1 MNLFSGI
8 MYNLR
13 GLWLGVRTP
22 RLLLLGF
29 LRFAVVAMLT
39 VVVSG
44 LILAKHA
51 DILALLWQQP
61 QSPWVVW
68 IWHLASWLLTLLLMG
83 ISAVAAYL
91 LAQVLFAVFIMDLM
105 SRITQRLVTGTAP
118 ASPTA
123 SIPAQMGFLIRQELP
138 RNIIPVLLTLV
149 IMALG
154 WLTPLGPVLTVVG
167 PMVAAIF
174 LAWDNTDLIPAR
186 NLQPF
191 GRRFKALAK
200 TPLFHLGF
208 GLPFLVPVLNLLFL
222 SFAPVGATLYH
233 IDREK
238 KAAASVQ
245 AMKMRYTNVF
255 KTKWF
260 NLIALTVLI
269 RIMPAVPG

>member
-8 MYNLR
+8 IYNFK
-13 GLWLGVRTP
+13 GLWLGIRTP

-29 LRFAVVAMLT
+29 LRFAVVAILT
-39 VVVSG
+39 VAVSG

-61 QSPWVVW
+61 ESPWIVW
-68 IWHLASWLLTLLLMG
+68 AWHLASWLLSLMLMG

-105 SRITQRLVTGTAP
+105 SRITERLITGKAT
-118 ASPTA
+118 ASPHM
-123 SIPAQMGFLIRQELP
+123 SILYQMGFLVRQELP
-138 RNIIPVLLTLV
+138 RNIIPVLLTLI
-149 IMALG
+149 IMVLA
-154 WLTPLGPVLTVVG
+154 WFTPLGPVLTGIG

-191 GRRFKALAK
+191 GQRFKTLVK
-200 TPLFHLGF
+200 SPLFHLGF
-208 GLPFLVPVLNLLFL
+208 GLPFLIPVLNLVFL

-233 IDREK
+233 LD
-238 KAAASVQ
+238 Q
-245 AMKMRYTNVF
+245 MKR
-255 KTKWF
+255 
-260 NLIALTVLI
+260 
-269 RIMPAVPG
+269 AVSSKPSGE

>member
-8 MYNLR
+8 IYNFK

-29 LRFAVVAMLT
+29 LRFAIVAVLT
-39 VVVSG
+39 VAVSG

-61 QSPWVVW
+61 ESPWIVW
-68 IWHLASWLLTLLLMG
+68 AWHLASWLLSLLLMG

-91 LAQVLFAVFIMDLM
+91 IAQLLFSVFIMDLM
-105 SRITQRLVTGTAP
+105 SRITERTLTGRVTAAP
-118 ASPTA
+118 NAPIIT
-123 SIPAQMGFLIRQELP
+123 QMGFLLRQELP
-138 RNIIPVLLTLV
+138 RNIIPVLLSLIILV
-149 IMALG
+149 LG
-154 WLTPLGPVLTVVG
+154 WLTPLGPVLTAVV

-191 GRRFKALAK
+191 GKRFKALGKAL
-200 TPLFHLGF
+200 PFHLGF
-208 GLPFLVPVLNLLFL
+208 GLPFLIPVLNLFFL

-233 IDREK
+233 LDR
-238 KAAASVQ
+238 
-245 AMKMRYTNVF
+245 MKR
-255 KTKWF
+255 
-260 NLIALTVLI
+260 
-269 RIMPAVPG
+269 AVSSRPSGE